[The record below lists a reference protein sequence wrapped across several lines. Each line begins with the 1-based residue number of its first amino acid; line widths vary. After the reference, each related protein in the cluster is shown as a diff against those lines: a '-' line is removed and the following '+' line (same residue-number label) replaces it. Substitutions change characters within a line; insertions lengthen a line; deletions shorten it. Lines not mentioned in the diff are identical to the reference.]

1 LAKSVSFTIH
11 PSALGAEYLSVSDAM
26 HQILDLVG
34 ALESTEAGDA
44 NERKI
49 VWRLTEAHT
58 NSPPFTVTVNAY
70 PRHPSL
76 IVDIEAERVTGLFAD
91 TVREVLQGR
100 VPTWVERPTRRHLE
114 AAMKRNLNGIG
125 QTEVVVGDE
134 HLRVVPATARSAL
147 AALHEP
153 TDSVVDK
160 SRVEY
165 GAIEGRVVGLTTY
178 YNNRALVLVE
188 RLSNKQVVC
197 SLSDALAAKLGPTH
211 QWQEAWEGSRLL
223 IGGEIVY
230 GADGSIK
237 KVNASYHE
245 ELPWTDVSL
254 ADLRGVN
261 ILQGRTTRE
270 HLEAFWGEAVG

>member
-1 LAKSVSFTIH
+1 MAKSVSFTIH
-11 PSALGAEYLSVSDAM
+11 PSALGAEYLTVSDAM

-58 NSPPFTVTVNAY
+58 NSPPFTVTARAY
-70 PRHPSL
+70 PRHPTL
-76 IVDIEAERVTGLFAD
+76 IVDIEAERVTKMFAE
-91 TVREVLQGR
+91 TVRESLHGR
-100 VPTWVERPTRRHLE
+100 VPHWVERPTRRHLE
-114 AAMKRNLNGIG
+114 AVMKRNLNGIG
-125 QTEVVVGDE
+125 QSEIVVGDE
-134 HLRVVPATARSAL
+134 RLHVLPSNARPAL

-153 TDSVVDK
+153 TEAAVDK

-165 GAIEGRVVGLTTY
+165 GSIEGRVVGLTTY
-178 YNNRALVLVE
+178 YNNRALMLLE
-188 RLSNKQVVC
+188 RLSGKQIVC
-197 SLSDALAAKLGPTH
+197 SLSDELAAKLGPTH

-237 KVNASYHE
+237 KVNATYHE
-245 ELPWTDVSL
+245 ELPFTDVPL
-254 ADLRGVN
+254 ADLRGLD

-270 HLEAFWGEAVG
+270 HLEEFWGETVA